1 MKLLYRFFWGVV
13 SGNPRTDYI
22 LNQIDDHNQIIKY
35 AVDNRLER
43 PTLDFLIKSKNEK
56 YLTNNLLK
64 KNANKRN
71 LKSLIIKNSIL
82 EISTKLSESNIN
94 YVLLKGAN
102 FIDNDYCYTNRNL
115 RDIDILIEACHIP
128 KSIKIFE
135 EMGFLFLK
143 KNNSVISDYMNNGY
157 SYDLPP
163 MRNDNG
169 VCVEI
174 HFKIFAKYKES
185 PCKFGKG
192 MLDNKITKEIYKRK
206 INFCKESF
214 LILHLIY
221 HGTSKGFFDNGLH
234 LILDLNKMFNNK
246 TINIDDLLELATK
259 YNLYK
264 EVVLSL
270 NIISHIKYVDRY
282 LELNSLYLKEELI
295 ENTKFLLASK
305 TSKPDLDYLI
315 YDSKENF
322 LKKLLSSLFVPKSV
336 VEREFLLSK
345 NNPFIFIYYFKRWSR
360 QAHKNAKEFLKLMT
374 EEDKKLKTRSI
385 NIIKNYLD

>member
-1 MKLLYRFFWGVV
+1 MV
-13 SGNPRTDYI
+13 SGNPSTEYI
-22 LNQIDDHNQIIKY
+22 LNQIDDRNQIINY
-35 AVDNRLER
+35 AIENRLER
-43 PTLDFLIKSKNEK
+43 PTLDFLIKYKNK
-56 YLTNNLLK
+56 KCLINNLLK
-64 KNANKRN
+64 KNTNKRN

-82 EISTKLSESNIN
+82 EISKELSESNIN

-102 FIDNDYCYTNRNL
+102 FIDTDYCYTNRNL

-128 KSIKIFE
+128 RSIKIFE
-135 EMGFLFLK
+135 KMGYLFFK

-169 VCVEI
+169 VCIEI
-174 HFKIFAKYKES
+174 HFKIFAKNKES

-206 INFCKESF
+206 INFCKEGY

-234 LILDLNKMFNNK
+234 LILDLNKMFYNK
-246 TINIDDLLELATK
+246 TINIDELLELATK

-270 NIISHIKYVDRY
+270 NIISHIKYVNRY
-282 LELNSLYLKEELI
+282 LESNNLYLKEELI

-305 TSKPDLDYLI
+305 TSKPDLDYLV
-315 YDSKENF
+315 YDYRENF
-322 LKKLLSSLFVPKSV
+322 LKKLFRSLFVPKSI

-345 NNPFIFIYYFKRWSR
+345 NNPYIVIYYFKRWSR
-360 QAHKNAKEFLKLMT
+360 QAHKNAREFFKLMT
-374 EEDKKLKTRSI
+374 EKDKKLKARSI
-385 NIIKNYLD
+385 NILKNYLD

>member
-1 MKLLYRFFWGVV
+1 MKLLYRFFWGMV
-13 SGNPRTDYI
+13 SGNPRTEYI
-22 LNQIDDHNQIIKY
+22 LNQIDDRNQIINY
-35 AVDNRLER
+35 AIENRLER
-43 PTLDFLIKSKNEK
+43 PTLDFLIKYKNK
-56 YLTNNLLK
+56 KCLINNLL

-82 EISTKLSESNIN
+82 EISKKLSESNIN

-102 FIDNDYCYTNRNL
+102 FIDTDYCYTNRNL

-128 KSIKIFE
+128 RAIKIFE
-135 EMGFLFLK
+135 KMGYLFFK

-169 VCVEI
+169 VCIEI
-174 HFKIFAKYKES
+174 HFKIFAKNKES

-192 MLDNKITKEIYKRK
+192 MLDNKVTKEIYKRK
-206 INFCKESF
+206 INFCKEGY

-234 LILDLNKMFNNK
+234 LILDLNKMFYNK
-246 TINIDDLLELATK
+246 TINIDELLELATK

-270 NIISHIKYVDRY
+270 NIISHIKYVNRY
-282 LELNSLYLKEELI
+282 LESNNLYLKEELI

-305 TSKPDLDYLI
+305 TSKPDLDYLV
-315 YDSKENF
+315 YDYRENF
-322 LKKLLSSLFVPKSV
+322 LKKLFRSLFVPKSM

-345 NNPFIFIYYFKRWSR
+345 NNPYIVIYYFKRWLR
-360 QAHKNAKEFLKLMT
+360 QAHKNAREFFKLMT
-374 EEDKKLKTRSI
+374 EKDKKIKARSI
-385 NIIKNYLD
+385 NVLKNYLD